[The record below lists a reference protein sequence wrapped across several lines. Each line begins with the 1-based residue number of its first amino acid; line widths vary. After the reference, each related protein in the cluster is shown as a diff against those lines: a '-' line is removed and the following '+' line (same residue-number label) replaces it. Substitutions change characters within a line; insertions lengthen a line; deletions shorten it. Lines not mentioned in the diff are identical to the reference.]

1 LIRNLHFSDF
11 LKLGQMHQA
20 EVGLNLPQALVVPAS
35 PLTALI
41 QQLPVNNLGS
51 SVYIYQERKK
61 PLAFLQARSL
71 PRREEWEILALGT
84 FGDNFLATFDK
95 DEDEVAEESEEAETI
110 ELVTLDGAEVQV
122 EQINKTELP
131 ETPLTLEIA
140 WTQLLEHLVVDAG
153 EKGAQRIYARLST
166 DSPQLPIFNQ
176 TGFHAF
182 TREMLFVYDH
192 DKAIERPVNL
202 QLKNQRGRDL
212 WQIHRLYETV
222 TPSPVQHAEQL
233 NSDSWEISKGYFP
246 RFTKEVAWVMSE
258 DQADRATAYVRI
270 LSHRNKHLIKIMN
283 LDNQRE
289 ILPDLLRFALSQ
301 LKTGADCQV
310 YCSIREYQAEQEV
323 ALEETGFKYFGR
335 QSVLVKHTATMVRVG
350 EKSLAYARDRRLEL
364 PQTTVST
371 PSAANPSQV
380 LSAQTKNG

>member
-1 LIRNLHFSDF
+1 
-11 LKLGQMHQA
+11 MHQA

-61 PLAFLQARSL
+61 PLAFLQARAL
-71 PRREEWEILALGT
+71 QRKEEWEILALGT

-95 DEDEVAEESEEAETI
+95 DEDDVAEEDEEDDTSDLEM
-110 ELVTLDGAEVQV
+110 LDGVETDEADASADQPVKAEF
-122 EQINKTELP
+122 P

-140 WTQLLEHLVVDAG
+140 WTQLLEHVAVDAG
-153 EKGAQRIYARLST
+153 EKGAQRIYARLNT
-166 DSPQLPIFNQ
+166 ESPQLPIFNQ

-182 TREMLFVYDH
+182 TREMLFIYDH
-192 DKAIERPVNL
+192 DKPVERPVNM
-202 QLKNQRGRDL
+202 QLKSQRGRDL
-212 WQIHRLYETV
+212 WQIHRLYETI

-233 NSDSWEISKGYFP
+233 TSDSWEISKGYFP
-246 RFTKEVAWVMSE
+246 RFTKEAAWVMSE
-258 DQADRATAYVRI
+258 EQADRATAYVRI

-301 LKTGADCQV
+301 LKPGADCQV
-310 YCSIREYQAEQEV
+310 YCSIREYQAEQEA
-323 ALEETGFKYFGR
+323 ALEDTGFKYFGR
-335 QSVLVKHTATMVRVG
+335 QAVLVKHTVTMVRVG

-364 PQTTVST
+364 PQTTVSS
-371 PSAANPSQV
+371 PSAASPSQV
-380 LSAQTKNG
+380 LSAQAKNG